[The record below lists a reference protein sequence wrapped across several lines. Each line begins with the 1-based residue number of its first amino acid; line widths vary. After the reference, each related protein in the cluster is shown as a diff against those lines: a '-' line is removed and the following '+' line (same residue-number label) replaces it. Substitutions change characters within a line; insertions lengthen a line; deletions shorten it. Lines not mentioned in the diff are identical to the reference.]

1 MSLSDLPEINFAT
14 ADPQETAIEVV
25 KTVEKLLGR
34 TLERA
39 DPLRIFL
46 RGVEAII
53 IQQRLL
59 IDQTA
64 KQNLLA
70 YATGDYLDHIG
81 AVVGCER
88 LGASSAVTTAELTL
102 SVAREVPTTIT
113 AGTRITA
120 GDDVYFAL
128 EEDVIFL
135 AGEIVKTVKAT
146 CTVTGEIGNGYAV
159 GELTRIVDPQP
170 FLQSI
175 TNVTT
180 SEGGA
185 DVEDDDRYRER
196 IHAAPEAFSC
206 AGSEGAYIYH
216 TKSVSQLIADVAV
229 YSNKDLA
236 GIVRIYPLL
245 KDGEI
250 PGAEMLEA
258 IGEYLSAKTIRP
270 LTDNVEVLTPIVEEY
285 DLDVTYW
292 IAQSNSTSAA
302 AIQAKATTA
311 VGDYVA
317 WQKSKLGRDINPSEL
332 IYLLK
337 KAGVKRV
344 EVNAPQFTVT
354 DKFTVA
360 IARNVSATFAG
371 LEED

>member
-14 ADPQETAIEVV
+14 ADPQEIELSVV
-25 KTVEKLLGR
+25 KTVEGYLGR

-53 IQQRLL
+53 IEQRLL
-59 IDQTA
+59 IDRTA
-64 KQNLLA
+64 KMNLLA
-70 YATGDYLDHIG
+70 YAVDDYLDHLG
-81 AVVGCER
+81 ALVGCER
-88 LGASSAVTTAELTL
+88 LGASKAVTTVEVELST
-102 SVAREVPTTIT
+102 SREVPTTIL

-128 EEDVIFL
+128 DEDLIFW
-135 AGEIVKTVKAT
+135 AGETSKQAKAT
-146 CTVTGEIGNGYAV
+146 CTVTGEVGNGYAA
-159 GELTRIVDPQP
+159 GELNRIVDPQP

-185 DVEDDDRYRER
+185 DIEDNDSYRER

-216 TKSVSQLIADVAV
+216 TKSVSALIGDVAV
-229 YSNKDLA
+229 DSDLA
-236 GIVRIYPLL
+236 GNVQIYPLL
-245 KDGEI
+245 KGGEL
-250 PGAEMLEA
+250 PGAEMIA
-258 IGEYLSAKTIRP
+258 AVDEYLNKETIRP
-270 LTDNVEVLTPIVEEY
+270 LTDNLTVLSPVLKEY
-285 DLDVTYW
+285 DLNVKYW
-292 IAQSNSTSAA
+292 IAQSKSAVAA
-302 AIQAKATTA
+302 AIQNKATLA
-311 VGDYVA
+311 IEEFKE
-317 WQKSKLGRDINPSEL
+317 WQRAKLGRDINPSEL

-344 EVNAPQFTVT
+344 KVNAPQFKVT

-360 IARNVSATFAG
+360 IPRNVTVTFAG